1 MGREAFSPFLAWAGM
16 CLSVVRQSYS
26 PARTADRI
34 LLAAYAVE
42 HQNGLFRWL
51 CQAGFMRLFLFSR
64 FFFLKFV
71 YAYGPCGLN
80 PPPSGLLPDRG
91 FVLASPSSRFRS
103 HFGGSHTLG
112 RENKSHCLA

>member
-64 FFFLKFV
+64 FFFFEIRLRLW
-71 YAYGPCGLN
+71 ALWTQSSALGT
-80 PPPSGLLPDRG
+80 
-91 FVLASPSSRFRS
+91 SP
-103 HFGGSHTLG
+103 
-112 RENKSHCLA
+112 